1 MRIAIIG
8 RSEILYKTAL
18 RLKDSGH
25 EITCII
31 TAKEAPEYKVIRK
44 DFENLAQD
52 LSVPFGTGA
61 NVSLFREILVNSK
74 SEIAVSMNYPGIIPQ
89 DIIDIFKLGILNAH
103 GGDLPRYR
111 GNACHAWAI
120 INGEEKIGLC
130 IHKMKGGE
138 LDSGDII
145 ARDYLEIDSST
156 KTSDTWAWFER
167 RIPSLTLE
175 AINLL
180 KNNNDYFL
188 EKQSLDP
195 KDSLR
200 CYPRCPEDGRI
211 SWYQSSLQIL
221 RLINAC
227 NKPYSGAYCEFEGEK
242 LIIWDAEINEINEI
256 FCAIPGQITH
266 ISKEYIHVACGEGLL
281 IIKEVEFRGENTYP
295 SKIIKSI
302 RKRLK

>member
-18 RLKDSGH
+18 KLKESGND
-25 EITCII
+25 ITCLI
-31 TAKEAPEYKVIRK
+31 TAKEAPEYKVKRE
-44 DFENLAQD
+44 DFENLAKN
-52 LSVPFGTGA
+52 LFIPFETGS
-61 NVSLFREILVNSK
+61 NISLFRKTLINSK
-74 SEIAVSMNYPGIIPQ
+74 SDIAISMNYPTIIPQ
-89 DIIDIFKLGILNAH
+89 EIIDIFRLGILNAH

-120 INGEEKIGLC
+120 INGEEKLGLC

-145 ARDYLEIDSST
+145 ARDYFKLEIST
-156 KTSDTWAWFER
+156 KTSDTWAWFEK
-167 RIPSLTLE
+167 RIPSLALE
-175 AINLL
+175 AINQL

-195 KDSLR
+195 KNSLR

-211 SWYQSSLQIL
+211 SWFKSSLQIL
-221 RLINAC
+221 RLINAS
-227 NKPYSGAYCEFEGEK
+227 NKPYAGAFCELEGEK
-242 LIIWDAEINEINEI
+242 LIIWDAEIKENKEI

-281 IIKEVEFRGENTYP
+281 IIKEVEFRGKNTYP